1 MTDKL
6 FKEKVVAILHAIIAN
21 PNIHSEA
28 LANALNDLYKLLEN
42 DNNDR

>member
-1 MTDKL
+1 MTDNL

-21 PNIHSEA
+21 SNVYSKE
-28 LANALNDLYKLLEN
+28 LANALNDLYKLLED